1 MASPDDVAA
10 RTTLRIAGVF
20 QEIRDSWVRRLDS
33 YFNQIES
40 LLEGQWI
47 DVQDMTGIIHESRMA
62 SREAIDGL
70 GNDLSSELV
79 HASNGI
85 ITRYEAERASL
96 QEEINDLRHTLTR
109 LLSGDAN
116 GIRRENEALRSA
128 IATVPEFSLLEII
141 QKNRRTSYDDLEE
154 ITGLK
159 KSKIRKLVKELIS
172 RGYVGV
178 DKKTKPHSIVFI
190 STPWHADVPQVQQTL
205 ETNRAD
211 VQLPDRMP
219 QFKERYT
226 SP

>member
-1 MASPDDVAA
+1 MAQPDDVAA

-96 QEEINDLRHTLTR
+96 QEEINDLRQTISR

-116 GIRRENEALRSA
+116 AIRRENEALRSA
-128 IATVPEFSLLEII
+128 IASVPEFSLLETIE
-141 QKNRRTSYDDLEE
+141 KNRRTSYDDLA
-154 ITGLK
+154 IVTGVK
-159 KSKIRKLVKELIS
+159 KSSLRKLVKELAS
-172 RGYVGV
+172 RGYVGI
-178 DKKTKPHSIVFI
+178 DKKTKPHSIIFI
-190 STPWHADVPQVQQTL
+190 SSPWHANEPQLQQTL

-211 VQLPDRMP
+211 TQMPYRMP
-219 QFKERYT
+219 QLKEPLT
-226 SP
+226 